1 MIPTDEN
8 FQMNTQI
15 LKETL
20 IQLEKERVL
29 VICVVAV
36 CGTTETGS
44 IDPIYDIAKI
54 AQSHGIHLHVDAAW
68 GGPLIYS
75 SEHSHKLYGIHLA
88 DSLTVDGH
96 KQLFTP
102 LGLGILLFKN
112 PDNILS
118 IRKTAQYVI
127 RKDSP
132 DLGKFT
138 LEGSRPANIVYL
150 HACLTLLG
158 KEGLGVL
165 LTRSCA
171 LVKQMSVRLSEH
183 PSKSFE
189 ILHEPQSNILLYRYI
204 PANLR
209 KKDRSEW
216 ISPETTL
223 ILNRYVER
231 IQNQVAAI
239 QDSRPHA
246 FTSRTTVLY
255 HDLLTSCF
263 RIVIS
268 NPLTQWQNIVDG
280 IANQL
285 VVAQSVEREF
295 EVEEMMRRVMTAY
308 PGMESGDALQ
318 GWSGWPF
325 DI

>member
-1 MIPTDEN
+1 
-8 FQMNTQI
+8 
-15 LKETL
+15 
-20 IQLEKERVL
+20 
-29 VICVVAV
+29 
-36 CGTTETGS
+36 
-44 IDPIYDIAKI
+44 
-54 AQSHGIHLHVDAAW
+54 
-68 GGPLIYS
+68 
-75 SEHSHKLYGIHLA
+75 
-88 DSLTVDGH
+88 
-96 KQLFTP
+96 
-102 LGLGILLFKN
+102 
-112 PDNILS
+112 
-118 IRKTAQYVI
+118 
-127 RKDSP
+127 
-132 DLGKFT
+132 
-138 LEGSRPANIVYL
+138 
-150 HACLTLLG
+150 
-158 KEGLGVL
+158 
-165 LTRSCA
+165 
-171 LVKQMSVRLSEH
+171 MSVRLSEH

-280 IANQL
+280 IENQL